1 MDTVEKFRQSNVS
14 SSYSS
19 SFFNFAMKR
28 GTRGKR
34 RGRGSF
40 RGGIFFFLNRCG
52 REGYL
57 GQRDRC
63 ANESRWVEQLHLF
76 EPVGEQAIRVTGAGP
91 ISSYFRSVISNR
103 ESRKFEESVKVDL
116 ILISSGY

>member
-1 MDTVEKFRQSNVS
+1 M
-14 SSYSS
+14 
-19 SFFNFAMKR
+19 
-28 GTRGKR
+28 
-34 RGRGSF
+34 
-40 RGGIFFFLNRCG
+40 
-52 REGYL
+52 

-76 EPVGEQAIRVTGAGP
+76 EPVGEQAIRVTGAEP

>member
-1 MDTVEKFRQSNVS
+1 M
-14 SSYSS
+14 
-19 SFFNFAMKR
+19 
-28 GTRGKR
+28 
-34 RGRGSF
+34 
-40 RGGIFFFLNRCG
+40 
-52 REGYL
+52 

-103 ESRKFEESVKVDL
+103 KFEESVKVDL
-116 ILISSGY
+116 ILISSGC

>member
-1 MDTVEKFRQSNVS
+1 M
-14 SSYSS
+14 
-19 SFFNFAMKR
+19 
-28 GTRGKR
+28 
-34 RGRGSF
+34 
-40 RGGIFFFLNRCG
+40 NRCG
-52 REGYL
+52 RGGYL

-63 ANESRWVEQLHLF
+63 ANESRWAEQLHLF